1 VYRTTRKLDAEYLT
15 IRVQVFLRQ
24 PTTSRTMLA
33 NHHFTSHQSIISL
46 SIAHPHARAA
56 HLDTSL
62 VHSFKN
68 QTGSMVQPKKP

>member
-1 VYRTTRKLDAEYLT
+1 
-15 IRVQVFLRQ
+15 
-24 PTTSRTMLA
+24 MLA